1 MLVSPGRPFDAYL
14 SLATKTP
21 PQKAD
26 APAAAVTVTQ
36 VVDAGDTEDQ
46 SASIAL
52 YLGSDAGFYID
63 APSVDTGDE
72 IGDSALALTQKGK
85 AWKAGKA
92 TVLALRGTDDGGYE
106 LLLRTGAGAKASYSI
121 QKFDGEGVAVG
132 KASKMSLAET
142 LAAEKD
148 FDQDINADGEKG
160 DIVAEV
166 VDDDDGNQQVGF
178 YKLASGSYAID
189 QANLLQGFDTTGDL
203 VLLTSKGKSW
213 SAGKGDALAV
223 RVAESGYE
231 VLIKTGDGAKAKYSI
246 QAFNSDGVAVGK
258 AIAMK
263 PADLFDAE
271 IDFEQDFND
280 DSINGDYVTDTIADA
295 DSVLSLYMLKS
306 GFYGVGESGAQ
317 EGVAGSAADVV
328 RLTDKGKAWS
338 PGKSSA
344 VALAPVGDGND
355 PTGAKVILKTGSGAK
370 AKISEA
376 TFTMDGVVSGKP
388 VSLKGDALKATEI
401 AYDRDFDDDGK
412 VGTSAFSIKIN
423 YTGPEPNK
431 YKPYFEAAA
440 VRWSE
445 IILNDLPDVTNLYV
459 PWTQYAGYTELGNKT
474 YSSIDDL
481 LIEAV
486 LYDGGANGNLGSAG
500 PIASRADGMPIV
512 GRMRF
517 NTHYMQDMITSKT
530 FGDVILHEMGHVL
543 GLGTRWNEFKDQ
555 AGNYVGPKAVAQY
568 SMLKGSSQSHVPI
581 EDNGGAGSAGS
592 HWEAKFFD
600 TELMTWQA
608 EGAPPMPLSK
618 VTVGSLEDL
627 GYTVSYSSADSF
639 TLPVPSDN
647 NDPELNTHKTA
658 SGSIFHC
665 SLWEQMENGTIGIET
680 HESHIS
686 ILV

>member
-189 QANLLQGFDTTGDL
+189 QANLDQGDDTTGDL

-338 PGKSSA
+338 PGKASA

-388 VSLKGDALKATEI
+388 VSLKGDALKAAEI
-401 AYDRDFDDDGK
+401 AYDTDFDDDGK
-412 VGTSAFSIKIN
+412 VGTSGFKIEVN
-423 YTGPEPNK
+423 YTGDEA
-431 YKPYFEAAA
+431 YKSYFTAAA
-440 VRWSE
+440 QRWSE
-445 IILNDLPDVTNLYV
+445 IIVGDLPDF
-459 PWTQYAGYTELGNKT
+459 GG
-474 YSSIDDL
+474 IDDL
-481 LIEAV
+481 KIDADVSAIDGVGSV
-486 LYDGGANGNLGSAG
+486 LGHAGWSALRPNAAGGLPYTGEMTFDSADMANMKANGTLTG
-500 PIASRADGMPIV
+500 
-512 GRMRF
+512 
-517 NTHYMQDMITSKT
+517 
-530 FGDVILHEMGHVL
+530 VILHEMGHVL
-543 GLGTRWNEFKDQ
+543 GLGTLWE
-555 AGNYVGPKAVAQY
+555 
-568 SMLKGSSQSHVPI
+568 LKGLVDQSSKFTFGGYDYYAKYNGQYALNEYRTLTSDQTKAYVPL
-581 EDNGGAGSAGS
+581 ENNTNVYGGGSLGS
-592 HWEAKFFD
+592 HWRESVFD
-600 TELMTWQA
+600 DELMTPSA
-608 EGAPPMPLSK
+608 N
-618 VTVGSLEDL
+618 GSLAISRLSIGSLKDM
-627 GYTVSYSSADSF
+627 GYEVVFSTADSYQM
-639 TLPVPSDN
+639 PGG
-647 NDPELNTHKTA
+647 A
-658 SGSIFHC
+658 SVMQRLARNAYAAT
-665 SLWEQMENGTIGIET
+665 SL
-680 HESHIS
+680 
-686 ILV
+686 